1 MLSVRPKEKLPFGAK
16 ILQFLKIFKLL
27 GFRCYLIDCIALKS
41 ILEVWA
47 TSFSKTF
54 DRRHKSTGVGGTC
67 TAGCH
72 RGQTEGSIQIAGGGG
87 EKSRIFVKKK
97 RVFLDVS
104 VAPRPIQSIPDA
116 LECSTLDLWNTNN
129 IFENLMM
136 GWRQGGG

>member
-16 ILQFLKIFKLL
+16 IVQFLKIFKLL
-27 GFRCYLIDCIALKS
+27 GFRCYLIDSIALKCM
-41 ILEVWA
+41 LEVWA
-47 TSFSKTF
+47 TSFSRTF

-72 RGQTEGSIQIAGGGG
+72 QGQTEGSIQIAGGGG
-87 EKSRIFVKKK
+87 EKSRISVKN
-97 RVFLDVS
+97 RFFLDFS

-116 LECSTLDLWNTNN
+116 LECSTLDLWNKIS
-129 IFENLMM
+129 IFENIMM